1 MEPSQTNRR
10 YHDLDFVRAA
20 AMLLGLVI
28 HVCIFFMPP
37 PRYFWGSGE
46 YYGDP
51 LNLQFASFI
60 HLFRMQLF
68 FLLAGF
74 FAELVI
80 DRKGLFHFISDRSK
94 RVLLPLFAAIV
105 LILPLSFLLIGTDK
119 YYYRNTDD
127 ELSIFSIVKTF
138 ILFGLFDSTKPI
150 SDTLI
155 HYWFVY
161 YLLIFYVFYLV
172 LRPILVSH
180 WFRSMT
186 GWDRFLAFVTDR
198 AWGFLILGV
207 LILPMQYLL
216 KEAFFPASGFNVPII
231 NLLLYFMFY
240 LFGAGL
246 YLKKEQLGSL
256 TRNAWFYAAFSVPLF
271 ILASQ
276 PTLRLDFS
284 APVIKDI
291 TDWTIFD
298 LSSRSFALPQIWYEG
313 VVHNGWSKFVVVL
326 ARTTLCWS
334 MCFAAI
340 GLASRY
346 LNQERVSI
354 RYLADSAYW
363 VYWVHLPVTFKL
375 SFMVQSIEG
384 VNSVT
389 KCYLVF
395 VFSTLIVYA
404 TYQWF
409 VRYTWLGD
417 IFMGCRKV
425 KTDPLEANFRISVM
439 VSKVTG
445 PCVGFGIL
453 FFFVGSLLHY
463 DRGVDY
469 SPALMEAYVT
479 RSEETLHSFASFDR
493 ITDVFGNTPLHTS
506 QFAPEGRRRYDPLPM
521 LIERSSSLDVQNDFG
536 RTPLFYAV
544 RTGNEGDIE
553 TLLEAGANI
562 NIADQYGHTP
572 AHVAAILSG
581 HRNPTAAGRYVKILR
596 NLVSEDADLSL
607 MDSRGRTVADCL
619 RLFGGLD
626 LEAIIVGPS
635 GEGGLKAEGG

>member
-198 AWGFLILGV
+198 AWGFLILGI
-207 LILPMQYLL
+207 LILPLQYLL
-216 KEAFFPASGFNVPII
+216 KVTFFPPSGFNVPITD
-231 NLLLYFMFY
+231 LLLYYMFY

-246 YLKKEQLGSL
+246 YLKREQLGSL

-271 ILASQ
+271 ILVNQ

-291 TDWTIFD
+291 TDWTVLD

-313 VVHNGWSKFVVVL
+313 VFHSGWNKFVVVL

-346 LNQERVSI
+346 LNRERIYV

-363 VYWVHLPVTFKL
+363 VYWVHMPITFKL
-375 SFMVQSIEG
+375 SLMAQSIEG

-389 KCYLVF
+389 KCYLIV
-395 VFSTLIVYA
+395 VISTLIVYA

-417 IFMGCRKV
+417 IFMGRRKV
-425 KTDPLEANFRISVM
+425 KTDPLEANFRISVLIP
-439 VSKVTG
+439 KCAG
-445 PCVGFGIL
+445 PCIGLGII
-453 FFFVGSLLHY
+453 FFFVGSLLRY
-463 DRGVDY
+463 DRSDEH
-469 SPALMEAYVT
+469 SPALVEAYVT
-479 RSEETLHSFASFDR
+479 RSEETLQRFESFDR

-506 QFAPEGRRRYDPLPM
+506 QLMPEGTRRYDPLPI
-521 LIERSSSLDVQNDFG
+521 LIEKSGSLDIQNDFG

-635 GEGGLKAEGG
+635 GEDGLEAEGG

>member
-80 DRKGLFHFISDRSK
+80 DRKGLFHFVSDRSK
-94 RVLLPLFAAIV
+94 RVLLPLLAAIV
-105 LILPLSFLLIGTDK
+105 LMLPLSFLLIGIDN
-119 YYYRNTDD
+119 YYYRNTVD
-127 ELSIFSIVKTF
+127 ELSIFSIVKNF

-186 GWDRFLAFVTDR
+186 GWDRFIAFVTDR

-216 KEAFFPASGFNVPII
+216 KEAFFPASGFNVPMN

-363 VYWVHLPVTFKL
+363 VYWVHLPITFKL
-375 SFMVQSIEG
+375 SFMIQSIEG

-395 VFSTLIVYA
+395 VLSTLIVYA

-417 IFMGCRKV
+417 IFMGRRKV

-439 VSKVTG
+439 VSKLTG

-463 DRGVDY
+463 DRGVNY

-479 RSEETLHSFASFDR
+479 RSEETLQRFESFDG
-493 ITDVFGNTPLHTS
+493 IKDVFGNTPLHTS
-506 QFAPEGRRRYDPLPM
+506 QLASEGKRRYDPLPM
-521 LIERSSSLDVQNDFG
+521 LIEKSSSLDIQNDFG

-581 HRNPTAAGRYVKILR
+581 HRNPAAAGRYVNILR
-596 NLVSEDADLSL
+596 NLVAKDADLSL
-607 MDSRGRTVADCL
+607 TDSRGRTVGDCL
-619 RLFGGLD
+619 RFFGGLD
-626 LEAIIVGPS
+626 LEAIVVGPL
-635 GEGGLKAEGG
+635 GEDGLEAEGG